1 MKNFKI
7 KIGLLVVFV
16 YLFIGLLSPKATA
29 QEDIRTMTIVPPTVE
44 QSLDPGGKAE
54 GTMKVINDSNS
65 PLSFTVSV
73 NDFIVEDAKGTPNL
87 LAPNTLSKK
96 FSASS
101 WIGVTPSS
109 FIVPPHDKQ
118 VLNYY
123 IQVPSYA
130 RPGGHYAS
138 VVFTPTN
145 NIGIQGTGASVE
157 TKVGTLFY
165 ISVSGTI
172 NEYAMITKFLTN
184 SFQEYGPVSIATTI
198 KNFGDLHIKPAG
210 QITIYDMFGR
220 KIESSTFPKFNIF
233 PLASRDYQNSIGAK
247 IMIGRFRANILTSY
261 GQNNNLP
268 LIANVYFWV
277 FPWKIALIII
287 LAIIAI
293 ILGTKYWKKKSSKEE
308 DSVKDEDQ
316 PQIIHH

>member
-1 MKNFKI
+1 MKILNFKFQ
-7 KIGLLVVFV
+7 IGLLVVFV

-29 QEDIRTMTIVPPTVE
+29 QETVRTMTIVPPTVE
-44 QSLDPGGKAE
+44 QKLDPGGTAE
-54 GTMKVINDSNS
+54 GIMKVINDSAS

-73 NDFIVEDAKGTPNL
+73 NDFIVEDTKGTPNL

-101 WIGVTPSS
+101 WIGVVPSS
-109 FIVPPHDKQ
+109 FTVLPHDKQ
-118 VLNYY
+118 ILNYF
-123 IQVPSYA
+123 IQIPSYA

-145 NIGIQGTGASVE
+145 NIGLQGTGASVE

-172 NEYAMITKFLTN
+172 NEYAMITKFLAN
-184 SFQEYGPVSIATTI
+184 SFQEYGPVNIVTTI

-220 KIESSTFPKFNIF
+220 KIETSSFTKFNIF
-233 PLASRDYQNSIGAK
+233 PSASRDYQNAIGAK

-277 FPWKIALIII
+277 FPWKIATVII
-287 LAIIAI
+287 LAIIAGILVTIYSKKRKIKEVNPPTI
-293 ILGTKYWKKKSSKEE
+293 ISNS
-308 DSVKDEDQ
+308 
-316 PQIIHH
+316 

>member
-1 MKNFKI
+1 MINGKWKMINIF
-7 KIGLLVVFV
+7 F
-16 YLFIGLLSPKATA
+16 LLSTFYFLLSSVAPAGA
-29 QEDIRTMTIVPPTVE
+29 QETVRTMTIVPPTVE

-54 GTMKVINDSNS
+54 GVMKVINDSTT
-65 PLSFTVSV
+65 PLSFTVAV
-73 NDFIVEDAKGTPNL
+73 NDFIVEDTKGTPNML
-87 LAPNTLSKK
+87 PANTLSKK

-101 WIGVTPSS
+101 WIGVTPNS
-109 FIVPPHDKQ
+109 FTVLPHDKQ

-138 VVFTPTN
+138 VVFTPTS
-145 NIGIQGTGASVE
+145 NIGVQGTGASVE

-172 NEYAMITKFLTN
+172 SEYAMITKFLAN
-184 SFQEYGPVSIATTI
+184 SFQEYGPVNMVTTI

-220 KIESSTFPKFNIF
+220 KIETSSFAKFNIF
-233 PLASRDYQNSIGAK
+233 PSAARDYQNSIGAK
-247 IMIGRFRANILTSY
+247 IMIGRFKANILTSY

-287 LAIIAI
+287 LVIIAI
-293 ILGTKYWKKKSSKEE
+293 ILGIKYWKKKEIKELN
-308 DSVKDEDQ
+308 
-316 PQIIHH
+316 PPTIISNQT